1 MMKKKINFKKI
12 IKLIFIALIAIYVI
26 YVFINQQKTL
36 NSYRLTQDYYATEI
50 DKQTKYK
57 EELTEIK
64 NNINSP
70 EYIEKIAREKLDM
83 YLPNERVYI
92 DIDQ

>member
-1 MMKKKINFKKI
+1 MMKKKINLKKV
-12 IKLIFIALIAIYVI
+12 IKLIFIVLIATYVV
-26 YVFINQQKTL
+26 YVFVNQQKTL
-36 NSYRLTQDYYATEI
+36 NSYKLTQDYYATEI
-50 DKQTKYK
+50 DKQNNYK